1 MNNNESYDWL
11 LFPGIIVGAATGLYL
26 LFKTT
31 PPPVATPGSPPTPET
46 VGAVSNQ
53 YDQLRDKFYANQLS
67 AEQTSKEATRLVAV
81 LKGLWDQGTGDR
93 TAVANLANEIER
105 FRGGLGEP
113 VPA

>member
-1 MNNNESYDWL
+1 MNNDNYDWL

-26 LFKTT
+26 LFKAT
-31 PPPVATPGSPPTPET
+31 PPAVATPGSPPTPET

-67 AEQTSKEATRLVAV
+67 AEQASKEATRLVEV
-81 LKGLWDQGTGDR
+81 LKTLWDQGTGDR

-105 FRGGLGEP
+105 FRNGLGEAV

>member
-31 PPPVATPGSPPTPET
+31 PPAVATPGSPPTPET

-67 AEQTSKEATRLVAV
+67 AEQTSKETTRLVDM
-81 LKGLWDQGTGDR
+81 LKALWDQGTGDR
-93 TAVANLANEIER
+93 TAISNLANEIER
-105 FRGGLGEP
+105 FRNGLGEP